1 MDRWEEDTD
10 KNIKK
15 GKKNVLIFFVIILIV
30 LALLTL
36 IIGFLIILWPGILF
50 TILGNRKV

>member
-1 MDRWEEDTD
+1 MDRWEEDID

-50 TILGNRKV
+50 MILGNRKV

>member
-1 MDRWEEDTD
+1 MDRWEEDID

-15 GKKNVLIFFVIILIV
+15 GKKNVLMFFVITLIV